1 MCAKDDLIRRK
12 VLFQTHDER
21 LAGEP
26 ATAESLQQIKCT
38 LEDVDSLF
46 ADAQLHDLHTRLPFQ
61 SGRQYLSGLKAD
73 QHFFVYQNILSLIAF
88 IISYRPFA
96 DELVYAP
103 SQFFSGNTDYPVR
116 NIQQSLPDRATVVP
130 IIISVDKTQLSLI
143 SGDRSTPSTLLAR
156 FIPTTKIRDPLL
168 KSQVYHY
175 CIGKLLSP
183 LENAAKSRILLA
195 CADRRTRQC
204 YLTICAIL
212 ANYEEQVLLTGVKKN
227 RHCTRCTVAPN
238 DREDLCGSY
247 LWRTEQFTQLQQ
259 ERCLDKGHDDFVHL
273 VNCFRWKHHNFN
285 IHVSLATDTLHLLLK
300 GLVIKMLDFMQD
312 MLDDIY
318 PSSRKTWDNSTT
330 PVTQESSSTQLN
342 ERFRQVMHST
352 GLKRFNNKRAFTE
365 AIIQQLIAVV
375 SPLFISKAPF
385 ALHFI
390 RAVCNLVTL
399 AQYKSHD
406 EDTLAYIQGALE
418 RMNVF
423 KEEFRVY
430 RRTLGEE
437 KNFNYPKALDSICT
451 GANSEAHH
459 ITIVK
464 QFYSITNKK
473 EYILQI
479 CLHNS
484 QRTALLA
491 ADHATVVKQSRPSTT
506 VDIQDRTYSTRSI
519 PGIQPHSTKLPLS
532 EVAANIAIS
541 DFTHAAAVFV
551 RNKRQAAAGQLI
563 TSYDEDR
570 LDVDPSWVSRISQS
584 SSKRHNDPEHCDEE
598 VVQEFKHRDNRRQ
611 SRTVTD
617 SRVVAQLYLILTIID
632 HTCYDKDR
640 KYIAYIRA
648 FSEVLLFNNN
658 RQIDNTTRMLSMP
671 FKFYDLSTII
681 RPVHLVPRD
690 LPDSTTRTTM
700 SYYVNNYINWDEYN
714 CLYSLTFNI
723 NLLRTLRDSRHHCP
737 LNSSQVRFVLLL
749 PLRRP
754 VRQHHKTRRDLLLR
768 QLKIL
773 VDQAL
778 VLVRLV
784 AYAACRNRAN
794 LNPLPPQRRGSLV
807 ACQCRRRRNA
817 AQQIQRVQRPIAKT
831 LRSMRPISTN
841 NDLLRHEQQ
850 QRPPIPRQFSKTND
864 STPLLTTES

>member
-1 MCAKDDLIRRK
+1 MCAKDDLIERK
-12 VLFQTHDER
+12 GPLSTSTQTWEVLFQTHNRR

-26 ATAESLQQIKCT
+26 ATAESVTAK
-38 LEDVDSLF
+38 DPNHVDTFGSDFAFSFAAYLF
-46 ADAQLHDLHTRLPFQ
+46 ADARLHDLHTRLPFQ
-61 SGRQYLSGLKAD
+61 SGRQWQEAMSIQEDIAKTSGLSELEAD

-88 IISYRPFA
+88 IISHRPFA

-103 SQFFSGNTDYPVR
+103 SQFFSGNTDYPVH
-116 NIQQSLPDRATVVP
+116 RATVVP

-143 SGDRSTPSTLLAR
+143 SGDVAAWPVYVTIENLSREARRRRSTPSTLLAR

-195 CADRRTRQC
+195 CADGRTRQC
-204 YLTICAIL
+204 YPTIYAIL
-212 ANYEEQVLLTGVKKN
+212 ADYEEQVLLTSIKKN
-227 RHCTRCTVAPN
+227 RHCTRCT
-238 DREDLCGSY
+238 
-247 LWRTEQFTQLQQ
+247 RTEQFTQLQQ
-259 ERCLDKGHDDFVHL
+259 ERCLDKGHNDF
-273 VNCFRWKHHNFN
+273 HHNFN

-312 MLDDIY
+312 I
-318 PSSRKTWDNSTT
+318 TT

-342 ERFRQVMHST
+342 ERFRQVIHST
-352 GLKRFNNKRAFTE
+352 SLKRFNNKRAFTE
-365 AIIQQLIAVV
+365 AIIQQLVAVV

-390 RAVCNLVTL
+390 HAVCDLVTL

-430 RRTLGEE
+430 QRTLREE

-451 GANSEAHH
+451 RANSEAHH

-464 QFYSITNKK
+464 QFYSMTNKK

-484 QRTALLA
+484 RRTALLA
-491 ADHATVVKQSRPSTT
+491 ADHATVVKQSQPSTT
-506 VDIQDRTYSTRSI
+506 VDIQDRTYSTRS
-519 PGIQPHSTKLPLS
+519 
-532 EVAANIAIS
+532 
-541 DFTHAAAVFV
+541 
-551 RNKRQAAAGQLI
+551 
-563 TSYDEDR
+563 
-570 LDVDPSWVSRISQS
+570 
-584 SSKRHNDPEHCDEE
+584 SSKRHNDPKHCNEE

-617 SRVVAQLYLILTIID
+617 SRVVAQLHLILTIID
-632 HTCYDKDR
+632 HTRYDKDG
-640 KYIAYIRA
+640 KHIAYIRA

-658 RQIDNTTRMLSMP
+658 RQINNTTRMLT

-690 LPDSTTRTTM
+690 LPNSTTHTTI
-700 SYYVNNYINWDEYN
+700 SYYVNNYIDWDEYN
-714 CLYSLTFNI
+714 RLYSPTFNI
-723 NLLRTLRDSRHHCP
+723 DLLRTLREY
-737 LNSSQVRFVLLL
+737 
-749 PLRRP
+749 
-754 VRQHHKTRRDLLLR
+754 RQKRT
-768 QLKIL
+768 Q
-773 VDQAL
+773 
-778 VLVRLV
+778 
-784 AYAACRNRAN
+784 
-794 LNPLPPQRRGSLV
+794 
-807 ACQCRRRRNA
+807 
-817 AQQIQRVQRPIAKT
+817 
-831 LRSMRPISTN
+831 N
-841 NDLLRHEQQ
+841 N
-850 QRPPIPRQFSKTND
+850 
-864 STPLLTTES
+864 